1 METNAI
7 EDELLYIPKDKYE
20 EIYKQILYD
29 ITIGLHPVEEPVA
42 LVIGG
47 QPGSGKSTLFG
58 KLKKEMFNNNIAQLD
73 NDFVRIYH
81 PNYEELFK
89 KYQKDVGTYTN
100 EFASKLIDRL
110 AEDLVKMKYNFAVES
125 SFKDPYTVTW
135 LRSRFVRYSTI

>member
-1 METNAI
+1 MQSDI
-7 EDELLYIPKDKYE
+7 KDELLIIPKDQYE

-29 ITIGLHPVEEPVA
+29 VTKDLHPVEKPTA

-58 KLKKEMFNNNIAQLD
+58 KIKKEKFEGNIAQLD
-73 NDFVRIYH
+73 NDLFRKYH
-81 PNYEELFK
+81 PHYSELFE

-100 EFASKLIDRL
+100 EFVSKIVDRL
-110 AEDLVKMKYNFAVES
+110 AEDLSNKGYNFSVES

-135 LRSRFVRYSTI
+135 LRTRFVENSSI